1 MGDCQ
6 SKNKISAV
14 SEPTKEI
21 GVDARVPVKNSGDQA
36 TAVIKESGIQTDP
49 IKEPI
54 KEKAPRPE
62 NGRSGQL

>member
-21 GVDARVPVKNSGDQA
+21 GVDVRVPQKNSGNQA
-36 TAVIKESGIQTDP
+36 TAAITDSSIQTDP
-49 IKEPI
+49 IKDPA

>member
-21 GVDARVPVKNSGDQA
+21 GVDVRVPVKNSGNQA
-36 TAVIKESGIQTDP
+36 
-49 IKEPI
+49 
-54 KEKAPRPE
+54 
-62 NGRSGQL
+62 